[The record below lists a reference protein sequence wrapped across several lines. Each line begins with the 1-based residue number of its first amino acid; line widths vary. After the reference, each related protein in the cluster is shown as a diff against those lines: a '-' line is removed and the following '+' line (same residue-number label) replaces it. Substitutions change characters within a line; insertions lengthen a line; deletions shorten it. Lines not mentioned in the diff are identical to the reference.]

1 MKLADMKEK
10 VREFFL
16 REFSN
21 EPTIIVRA
29 PGRINLI
36 GEHTDY
42 NLGLVFPAAID
53 KSMYF
58 AFRANQ
64 TKALNLVA
72 HDLND
77 RISLQLENPNS
88 DKLWVRY
95 CLGII
100 DEYKKLGHTLP
111 GFDCIFMS
119 EIPIGAGLSSS
130 AALECGFAKGIDTL
144 IDSGLNAWDIVRMS
158 NRSENNY
165 LGIQSGILDQFS
177 SMFGQEE
184 KAMLMDCSKDTFEYY
199 PVELAPYSLVLIN
212 TNVKHTHLSSGYND
226 RPAECKEVVK
236 IAKREGIEIDHL
248 SQLNLNQLDALKKQ
262 LTDTLYNRAQFI
274 IEENGRVHKFKD
286 ALLAKNFTTLG
297 DVLYASHY
305 GLQNLY
311 EVSCTELDLLVE
323 LSRQQ
328 SAIIGSRIM
337 GGGFGGCTLNLI
349 LDEEKERVVKEIS
362 LRYHKQTGIEP
373 SVYHVSI
380 GNGVEV
386 IYRGSQN

>member
-1 MKLADMKEK
+1 MKRNI
-10 VREFFL
+10 REFFL
-16 REFSN
+16 QEFSN

-42 NLGLVFPAAID
+42 NMGLVFPAAID

-58 AFRANQ
+58 AFRTNNANS
-64 TKALNLVA
+64 LNLVA
-72 HDLND
+72 HDLDD
-77 RISLQLENPNS
+77 RVSLHLDNLNS

-100 DEYKKLGHTLP
+100 DEYKKLGYNVP
-111 GFDCIFMS
+111 GIDCLFMS

-130 AALECGFAKGIDTL
+130 AALECGFAVGIDNL
-144 IDSGLNAWDIVRMS
+144 IDVGLEAWDIVRIG

-177 SMFGQEE
+177 SMFGQKE
-184 KAMLMDCSKDTFEYY
+184 KAMLMDCSKDSFEYY

-226 RPAECKEVVK
+226 RPTECKQVVENA
-236 IAKREGIEIDHL
+236 IREGIKIDHL
-248 SQLNLNQLDALKKQ
+248 SQLNLNELDSIKSQ
-262 LTDTLYNRAQFI
+262 LTDKLYNRALFI
-274 IEENGRVHKFKD
+274 IEENDRVRKFKT
-286 ALLAKNFTTLG
+286 ALLAKDYTSLG
-297 DVLYASHY
+297 ELLYASHE

-311 EVSCTELDLLVE
+311 EVSCSELDLLVE
-323 LSRQQ
+323 LSRDQP
-328 SAIIGSRIM
+328 SVIGSRMM

-349 LDEEKERVVKEIS
+349 LDKEKERVADEIS
-362 LRYHKQTGIEP
+362 LLYNKKIGLEA

-380 GNGVEV
+380 DNGVEV
-386 IYRGSQN
+386 IYKESQI